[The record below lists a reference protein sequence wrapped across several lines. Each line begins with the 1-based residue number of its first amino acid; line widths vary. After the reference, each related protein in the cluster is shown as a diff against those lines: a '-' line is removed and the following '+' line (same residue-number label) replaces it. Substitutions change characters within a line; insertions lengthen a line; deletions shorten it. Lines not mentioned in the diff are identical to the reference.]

1 MQWGEPR
8 PRHIRDPKTRAH
20 EDSLQ
25 VIPAY
30 YYVFSGSIVVFSV
43 TKQLPLKVFQLSD
56 TFPSEI
62 FKTRK
67 NKFYTSF
74 RRKESEGEGEG
85 E

>member
-30 YYVFSGSIVVFSV
+30 YYVFSGSIVIFSV
-43 TKQLPLKVFQLSD
+43 TKQLPLKVFQLLD
-56 TFPSEI
+56 TFSSEI

-85 E
+85 D

>member
-30 YYVFSGSIVVFSV
+30 YYVFNGSIVVFSV
-43 TKQLPLKVFQLSD
+43 TKQLPLKVFQLLD

-62 FKTRK
+62 FKTK
-67 NKFYTSF
+67 KKKFYTSF